1 MKNRLQRLVIPLAI
15 AFVIFLGVISSIT
28 LLSLDAAQVHAA
40 PLFSDGTRST
50 VTVTVLTQ
58 NDYTTETLN
67 AIDADGN
74 KFYNNSKTWIQIV
87 NDYTATVTA
96 TFVTPG
102 SIGGNLAI
110 EDKDIAVSASATVF
124 AGPFQAAY
132 FNQSSGSDA
141 NYVYINYSTN
151 ITDSTVAS
159 VTIGAYR
166 LP

>member
-1 MKNRLQRLVIPLAI
+1 MNRLQRLVFPITLSLI
-15 AFVIFLGVISSIT
+15 LLLGVISSVT
-28 LLSLDAAQVHAA
+28 LLSLDVVYAA

-50 VTVTVLTQ
+50 ITITVLTQ
-58 NDYTTETLN
+58 NNETTETL
-67 AIDADGN
+67 AAVDADGN
-74 KFYNNSKTWIQIV
+74 KFYNNGKTWLQIV
-87 NDYTATVTA
+87 NNYTETVTA

-102 SIGGNLAI
+102 TIGGLAI
-110 EDKDIAVSASATVF
+110 EDKAIAVAASSTDF
-124 AGPFQAAY
+124 AGPFSTAY
-132 FNQSSGSDA
+132 FNQSTGSSDP